1 MMPTDRHGHFL
12 SANCELRNFLERVD
26 AMVHG
31 TGDVGPGEL
40 RAIGR
45 LLETMAPEIGEASH
59 AVSADAALQ
68 AQIQEYAGNLRALQ
82 ASLEQVRCVMLAR
95 LTQIEAA
102 RQHIAGLRGW
112 ANAYRQTA

>member
-1 MMPTDRHGHFL
+1 MPPGRHDHFL
-12 SANCELRNFLERVD
+12 SANRELRNFLERVD

-59 AVSADAALQ
+59 TVSADAALQ
-68 AQIQEYAGNLRALQ
+68 AQTQEYVKNLRAFLG
-82 ASLEQVRCVMLAR
+82 ALEKVRSIMLAR
-95 LTQIEAA
+95 RAQLKAA
-102 RQHIAGLRGW
+102 KGQTGGLHGW
-112 ANAYRQTA
+112 VHARPQTT

>member
-1 MMPTDRHGHFL
+1 MPPGRLDRFL
-12 SANCELRNFLERVD
+12 SANRELRNFLDRVD

-45 LLETMAPEIGEASH
+45 LLEAMSPEIGEASP
-59 AVSADAALQ
+59 AVSGDAPLQ
-68 AQIQEYAGNLRALQ
+68 GQILEYIGNLRALQ
-82 ASLEQVRCVMLAR
+82 VSLEQVRCVMFAR
-95 LTQIEAA
+95 LTQIDAA
-102 RQHIAGLRGW
+102 RQHMDGLQGW

>member
-1 MMPTDRHGHFL
+1 MPPGRLDRFL
-12 SANCELRNFLERVD
+12 SANRELRNFLERVD
-26 AMVHG
+26 GMVHG

-68 AQIQEYAGNLRALQ
+68 AQTQEYVGNLRALQ
-82 ASLEQVRCVMLAR
+82 ASLEQVRCVMFAR
-95 LTQIEAA
+95 LTQIDAA
-102 RQHIAGLRGW
+102 RQHMDGLQGW